1 MSSYRESALKIL
13 LAADVLFENSDGV
26 ADREG
31 CWGVSNRPE
40 GQALIDV
47 GGSVKP
53 NTRRWRGVRHVSSAT
68 TTMARRKRKKVVR
81 WRMQKPEKA
90 NE

>member
-13 LAADVLFENSDGV
+13 LVADVLFENSDGV

-40 GQALIDV
+40 DQALIDV
-47 GGSVKP
+47 GGSEKP
-53 NTRRWRGVRHVSSAT
+53 NIRRWRGGHQTRVVCNSSDGT
-68 TTMARRKRKKVVR
+68 PV
-81 WRMQKPEKA
+81 KPPPQGFQ
-90 NE
+90 